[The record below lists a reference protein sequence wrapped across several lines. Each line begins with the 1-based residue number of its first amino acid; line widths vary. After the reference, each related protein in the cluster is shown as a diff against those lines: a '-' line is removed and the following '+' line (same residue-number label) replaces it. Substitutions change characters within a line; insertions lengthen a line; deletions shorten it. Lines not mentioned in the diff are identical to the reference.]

1 MQDFPT
7 PDSVQSYPSHR
18 RYMLPYHVFVV
29 PVLLLNAA
37 VALREVIRAPG
48 AGTGFAFVVAVALV
62 TGVISLRWMV
72 LRVQDRTIRLEE
84 RLRLH
89 RLLGPER
96 HEEIEGLSLEQLIAL
111 RFASD
116 AEVSHLV
123 ELVLKE
129 ELTTP
134 DEIKR
139 GIQHWRGDYLR
150 A

>member
-1 MQDFPT
+1 
-7 PDSVQSYPSHR
+7 
-18 RYMLPYHVFVV
+18 
-29 PVLLLNAA
+29 VLLLNAV

-48 AGTGFAFVVAVALV
+48 TGTGFAFLVAVALV
-62 TGVISLRWMV
+62 TGMVSLRWMV
-72 LRVQDRTIRLEE
+72 LRIQDRTIRLEE

-89 RLLGPER
+89 RLLGAGR
-96 HEEIEGLSLEQLIAL
+96 HEEIEGLSLKQLIAL

-129 ELTTP
+129 ELSTP

-139 GIQHWRGDYLR
+139 AIQHWRGDYLR

>member
-1 MQDFPT
+1 
-7 PDSVQSYPSHR
+7 
-18 RYMLPYHVFVV
+18 MLPYHVFVV

-37 VALREVIRAPG
+37 VALREVFRAPG
-48 AGTGFAFVVAVALV
+48 TGTGFAFVVAVALA

>member
-1 MQDFPT
+1 
-7 PDSVQSYPSHR
+7 
-18 RYMLPYHVFVV
+18 MLPYHVFVV
-29 PVLLLNAA
+29 PVLLLNAV
-37 VALREVIRAPG
+37 VALREVFRAPG
-48 AGTGFAFVVAVALV
+48 TGTGFAFVVAVALV

-89 RLLGPER
+89 RILGSER
-96 HEEIEGLSLEQLIAL
+96 HEEIEGLSLDQLIAL

-129 ELTTP
+129 ELKTP

>member
-1 MQDFPT
+1 
-7 PDSVQSYPSHR
+7 
-18 RYMLPYHVFVV
+18 
-29 PVLLLNAA
+29 
-37 VALREVIRAPG
+37 
-48 AGTGFAFVVAVALV
+48 
-62 TGVISLRWMV
+62 MV

-89 RLLGPER
+89 RILGSER
-96 HEEIEGLSLEQLIAL
+96 HEEIEGLSLDQLIAL

-129 ELTTP
+129 ELKTP